1 MGGIVIQGPDGI
13 YPKVDPTLLKDN
25 AAQIA
30 ENCKLDSG
38 DMIPLNGHL
47 QVATNL
53 AKGSPLS
60 IFGIIYQGTLYFLH
74 WLTDV
79 NATYVMGD
87 EDERGTIVFTGD
99 GEPAV
104 TSEEMAID
112 GNDTVDGINRF
123 PAAFKKAAGMF
134 PRAEYILG
142 VPKPLLKPIVS
153 LAGSPSGQ
161 KETRQYAYTHVDPWG
176 QESAPSPV
184 SDPVVGAE
192 DNEWHLSHIEL
203 PQQDIV
209 SAMAIKYVRN
219 RTPDGY
225 VDIFTVYPRHYVL
238 AGHSLTL
245 SGFPAPWTALNATW
259 TARSVF
265 EKVTRI
271 THYEYIDAGDLI
283 RLYVDDVSG
292 FEIGDAP
299 VVYLDSS
306 AAFEDDNFVI
316 TGVNTAG
323 SFINVQNVFANG
335 TVAKTAVDFLGYV
348 SLVKISIPLSSA
360 SASGY
365 VTAGTVTRKRPY
377 NILNAHSRLR
387 VYRQSGSDIN
397 FYLVFDVKVS
407 NVTFNSPLA
416 SAGGAPVDA
425 KRSNKANKLVT
436 DGWEMPP
443 GYLRG
448 IKANPFGY
456 MVAWNSKH
464 RRDLLLSA
472 WRAYYAWP
480 ASRNLDYRQSTQHD
494 IVAIEVV
501 GGTVVVLTKGWTYLG
516 DGSHP
521 SSFSMAHRPHPY
533 PCRSKASV
541 VSTLRGV
548 VYSTDQGY
556 VLDGPALP
564 EPVLLTDAHYDK
576 WKWDKDVVQQSVIG
590 VYYRGAYITFWPTN
604 KGHIF
609 HPTGQLTTHTQPATC
624 AFYHPETGKAYF
636 VVADDVFEW
645 EGDSATF
652 QTQRWKSKK
661 FRLPAPQMFLAYQ
674 VFGDFVQPLTA
685 TPDTVT
691 LKHYGEGVLSHT
703 ASVTSAT
710 MGRLPSG
717 KRSREHEI
725 EITSKSRV
733 TYIAV
738 NQNKQGLKGM

>member
-13 YPKVDPTLLKDN
+13 YPKVDPALLKDN

-38 DMIPLNGHL
+38 DIVPLNGHL

-74 WLTDV
+74 WLTVV
-79 NATYVMGD
+79 NATYAMGD
-87 EDERGTIVFTGD
+87 SDERGTIVYTGD

-112 GNDTVDGINRF
+112 GTDTVNGIQRF
-123 PAAFKKAAGMF
+123 PSGELQPAGHY
-134 PRAEYILG
+134 PRASYILG
-142 VPKPLLKPIVS
+142 VPKPLLKPVVFLS
-153 LAGSPSGQ
+153 GSPSGQ
-161 KETRQYAYTHVDPWG
+161 KETRQYVYTFYDNWK

-184 SDPVVGAE
+184 SDPVVGSE
-192 DNEWHLSHIEL
+192 DNDWQLSFIET
-203 PQQDIV
+203 PQVLNVINV
-209 SAMAIKYVRN
+209 NCGYVRN

-225 VDIFTVYPRHYVL
+225 VDIFCEDPRHYFL

-245 SGFPAPWTALNATW
+245 FGFPSPWTALNAVW
-259 TARSVF
+259 TVKSVK

-271 THYEYIDAGDLI
+271 THYEYINTGDLI
-283 RLYVDDVSG
+283 RLYVDDVSD

-299 VVYLDSS
+299 VVYLDSTG
-306 AAFEDDNFVI
+306 AFEDGNFVI
-316 TGVNTAG
+316 TGISTT
-323 SFINVQNVFANG
+323 SSYINVQNVVPNG
-335 TVAKTAVDFLGYV
+335 TVAKTATDFMSYV
-348 SLVKISIPLSSA
+348 SLVKFSIPLSSA

-365 VTAGTVTRKRPY
+365 ILTGEARRKRPY
-377 NILNAHSRLR
+377 NLSNAHCGVRI
-387 VYRQSGSDIN
+387 YRQTGSDLN
-397 FYLVFDVKVS
+397 FYLVFDLKTSQIVL
-407 NVTFNSPLA
+407 NSPLG
-416 SAGGAPVDA
+416 SGGGAPVDA
-425 KRSNKANKLVT
+425 RRANKAVKLIT
-436 DGWEMPP
+436 EGWDMPP
-443 GYLRG
+443 GYLKG

-456 MVAWNSKH
+456 MVAWNSKT

-472 WRAYYAWP
+472 WRAYWAWP
-480 ASRNLDYRQSTQHD
+480 TSEDLNYRQAAQHEILAVD
-494 IVAIEVV
+494 VV
-501 GGTVVVLTKGWTYLG
+501 GGTVVVLTKGWSYLG

-521 SSFSMAHRPHPY
+521 STFSMAHRPHPY
-533 PCRSKASV
+533 PCRSSASV

-548 VYSTDQGY
+548 VYASDQGY

-590 VYYRGAYITFWPTN
+590 VYYRGSYITFWPTN
-604 KGHIF
+604 KGHIL

-636 VVADDVFEW
+636 AVADDVFEW
-645 EGDSATF
+645 EGDAATF